1 MSRFINKIF
10 SFKTLKYVFITISAF
25 LLIGVIGYFSLR
37 SYVLQKALT
46 KVKTKIENTTYLT
59 FNVGSARFTS
69 LNTVQLAQ
77 ISLVPQNRDT
87 LLKTDTVSV
96 SIKLLPALF
105 RKINLSNLQVTNT
118 HIYLRKDSSQ
128 TNFRALLKPRKK
140 QKNSDVVN
148 SDYSKKIF
156 NYIKTALG
164 YLPDA
169 VNVSNTKFSLK
180 YGDSLRHITLQNL
193 DWKNTKFTATLLPQ
207 KEFGNSPWIAKGS
220 FDKDG
225 IKGGLELFGNEGI
238 NIYFASLFKSGLQ
251 FKKLH
256 LTVNELD
263 YQNKKLIFKGKGTID
278 TLAIYNA
285 KIAKD
290 TVVFNQAGGDIDAYI
305 NKAFLTIDSSSKIST
320 NGIDFNTFIQYP
332 LGKKKLYSLKVIM
345 PSTPAQNFF
354 NALPQGMFS
363 TFKGIEVKGNLS
375 YRLNCFIDGAV
386 PDSLQFES
394 SLQKEGFRIVKYGK
408 VNYTKINQPFMH
420 TVYEG
425 DQKLRTINVSD
436 TNPYFTPLVEVS
448 PYFTN
453 ALLINEDPSFFRHRG
468 FIPQSFRDAIA
479 AVYKA
484 DLKFVRGGSTI
495 SMQLVKNAFLKR
507 RKTVARKVEE
517 VLIVWLIE
525 NNRLVSKERMFE
537 AYLNII
543 EFAPNI
549 YGIGEASEFYFNKK
563 PADLTLAEGIYL
575 SNIIPRPKAFK
586 YGFEK
591 DGTMKYWLQEKANLV
606 IRRMVQREQLPAS
619 DSTNFSPQVE
629 LKGRAKNF
637 ITPIDSFSI
646 PPPPNIEY
654 YPELGIDINE

>member
-1 MSRFINKIF
+1 MVKTTTQKIF
-10 SFKTLKYVFITISAF
+10 SLKTLKYVIITISAF
-25 LLIGVIGYFSLR
+25 LLIAAIGYFSLR
-37 SYVLQKALT
+37 NYVLQKAIA
-46 KVKTKIENTTYLT
+46 KVKNKVENATYLKLSI
-59 FNVGSARFTS
+59 NNAQFTAY
-69 LNTVQLAQ
+69 NTVQLSQ
-77 ISLVPQNRDT
+77 ISLVPQKRDT
-87 LLKTDTVSV
+87 LFTTDTVTV
-96 SIKLLPALF
+96 AIKLLPALF
-105 RKINLSNLQVTNT
+105 GKISLSSLQVTNT
-118 HIYLRKDSSQ
+118 HIYLRKDSTQ

-140 QKNSDVVN
+140 QQNTSTKK
-148 SDYSKKIF
+148 DYSKTIF
-156 NYIKTALG
+156 NYIKSALS

-169 VNVSNTKFSLK
+169 VDISNAKFSLK
-180 YGDSLRHITLQNL
+180 YGDSLRHLTLQKLNW
-193 DWKNTKFTATLLPQ
+193 DNTDFTATLLPQ
-207 KEFGNSPWIAKGS
+207 KEFGNSPWVAKGS
-220 FDKDG
+220 FDKYD
-225 IKGGLELFGNEGI
+225 IKGNLQLSSAESI
-238 NIYFASLFKSGLQ
+238 NLYFASLFKSGLRFKALNLSVDELDHQ
-251 FKKLH
+251 DKKL
-256 LTVNELD
+256 V
-263 YQNKKLIFKGKGTID
+263 FKGSGTID

-290 TVVFNQAGGDIDAYI
+290 TVVFNQAGGDINAYI
-305 NKAFLTIDSSSKIST
+305 NKAFLTIDSNSTINT
-320 NGIDFNTFIQYP
+320 NGINFNTFILYP
-332 LGKKKLYSLKVIM
+332 LGKEKLYSLKVTM

-363 TFKGIEVKGNLS
+363 TFKGIKVKGNLS
-375 YRLNCFIDGAV
+375 YSLNCFIDDKQ

-394 SLQKEGFRIVKYGK
+394 KLEKENFSVISYGTA
-408 VNYTKINQPFMH
+408 NYTKINKPFIH
-420 TVYEG
+420 TIYDG

-436 TNPYFTPLVEVS
+436 TNPYFTPLAEIS
-448 PYFTN
+448 PNFTN

-484 DLKFVRGGSTI
+484 DGKFVRGGSTI

-507 RKTVARKVEE
+507 RKTVARKIEE
-517 VLIVWLIE
+517 ALIVWLIE

-537 AYLNII
+537 VYLNII
-543 EFAPNI
+543 EFAPNV

-563 PADLTLAEGIYL
+563 PSQLTLAEGIYL

-637 ITPIDSFSI
+637 ITPKDSFNTPIQDTI
-646 PPPPNIEY
+646 PTFGNDF
-654 YPELGIDINE
+654 LFND